1 MTDFLNLIA
10 SGLGGSVQKNWC
22 LFAIHADCVL
32 CSTSDLKLLLDTPI
46 LDDCKYQILTLA
58 TVDDRLAK
66 DTNDEP
72 TEDTIARDRL
82 ESAAT
87 VVQPPGRSANPFDP
101 SVGAVIFESY
111 RTG

>member
-1 MTDFLNLIA
+1 M
-10 SGLGGSVQKNWC
+10 
-22 LFAIHADCVL
+22 
-32 CSTSDLKLLLDTPI
+32 
-46 LDDCKYQILTLA
+46 
-58 TVDDRLAK
+58 DDRLAK